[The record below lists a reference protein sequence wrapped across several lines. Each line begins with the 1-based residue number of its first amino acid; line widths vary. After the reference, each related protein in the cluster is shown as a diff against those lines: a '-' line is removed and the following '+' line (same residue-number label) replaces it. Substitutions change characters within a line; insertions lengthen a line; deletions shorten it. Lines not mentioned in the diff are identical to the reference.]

1 MLRITR
7 LPTIVVAVLAAAVFA
22 TGAAAEDAPPPIEQ
36 YVEQVPTAQGERPV
50 VGKGGTVSKPLAP
63 SVKKQLGGATAK
75 KPSSP
80 AQREQREAEDQIL
93 GLVAGS
99 PNYGATDANGGKAGG
114 QQTGQG
120 SAGGQQA
127 GQGSAGAGDGAT
139 GAAGNASRATKPD
152 GQGEGVART
161 VDADRAASANAS
173 GTEDADGIG
182 SPRIAAL
189 VAILLVI
196 AATALVAARWR
207 RRTAG

>member
-1 MLRITR
+1 MLRINR
-7 LPTIVVAVLAAAVFA
+7 LPTIVVAALAAAAFA
-22 TGAAAEDAPPPIEQ
+22 TGAAAEDTPPPIEQ
-36 YVEQVPTAQGERPV
+36 YVEQVPTAQGESPV
-50 VGKGGTVSKPLAP
+50 VGKGGTVSKPLPP
-63 SVKKQLGGATAK
+63 SVKKQLGGAAAE

-80 AQREQREAEDQIL
+80 AQREQRKAEDQIL

-120 SAGGQQA
+120 PSGGGGDASEAGGNA
-127 GQGSAGAGDGAT
+127 G
-139 GAAGNASRATKPD
+139 SRATKPD

-161 VDADRAASANAS
+161 VDAERAASANAS
-173 GTEDADGIG
+173 GTEDGAGIG

-196 AATALVAARWR
+196 VASALVAARWR